1 MLYTST
7 RDGSVRITGSQAI
20 VNGISKDGGL
30 YVPSSFPKYSLNDI
44 EAFKDLSYVDLAT
57 KILADFLDFSKDEI
71 NGFCKAAYSR
81 FETDDVCPVKKIDES
96 TYILELFHGPTLA
109 FKDVALTLLPH
120 LLTAAAKK
128 NDVKEKVLI
137 LVATSGDTGKAALEG
152 FKDVE
157 GTNIIVLYPED
168 GVSEMQKL
176 QMRTQ
181 EGENVAVF
189 GIKGN
194 FDDAQA
200 AVKRIFRDEKMIA
213 ALKEQGFV
221 LSSANSIN
229 WGRLVPQIVYY
240 FYSYGKLL
248 AKGDINVG
256 DEINFSVPSGNF
268 GDILAGYYSKKM
280 GLPVKKLICASN
292 VNRVLADFFETG
304 VYDRNRDFFKT
315 ISPSMDILISSNL
328 ERFLYDVSG
337 ENPDFVNEK
346 MTALAT
352 CGKYEIPYD
361 LIEKAGIVGGYAD
374 EDDTKMAIDCFFDS
388 FDYPLDTHTAVAV
401 TVYNNYVAETGDETP
416 TVVVATASPYKF
428 PADVYD
434 AISHE
439 NCDDAF
445 SAIQKLHRISGV
457 KIPDAISTLVTKQV
471 RFNTVVDKNDVDN
484 AVLNAFKE

>member
-1 MLYTST
+1 MT
-7 RDGSVRITGSQAI
+7 
-20 VNGISKDGGL
+20 
-30 YVPSSFPKYSLNDI
+30 
-44 EAFKDLSYVDLAT
+44 
-57 KILADFLDFSKDEI
+57 
-71 NGFCKAAYSR
+71 
-81 FETDDVCPVKKIDES
+81 
-96 TYILELFHGPTLA
+96 
-109 FKDVALTLLPH
+109 
-120 LLTAAAKK
+120 
-128 NDVKEKVLI
+128 
-137 LVATSGDTGKAALEG
+137 
-152 FKDVE
+152 
-157 GTNIIVLYPED
+157 
-168 GVSEMQKL
+168 
-176 QMRTQ
+176 
-181 EGENVAVF
+181 
-189 GIKGN
+189 
-194 FDDAQA
+194 
-200 AVKRIFRDEKMIA
+200 
-213 ALKEQGFV
+213 
-221 LSSANSIN
+221 
-229 WGRLVPQIVYY
+229 
-240 FYSYGKLL
+240 
-248 AKGDINVG
+248 KGDINVG

-268 GDILAGYYSKKM
+268 GDILAGYYAKKM

-337 ENPDFVNEK
+337 ENPGFVNEK

-361 LIEKAGIVGGYAD
+361 MIEKSGIVGGYAD

>member
-1 MLYTST
+1 
-7 RDGSVRITGSQAI
+7 
-20 VNGISKDGGL
+20 
-30 YVPSSFPKYSLNDI
+30 
-44 EAFKDLSYVDLAT
+44 
-57 KILADFLDFSKDEI
+57 
-71 NGFCKAAYSR
+71 
-81 FETDDVCPVKKIDES
+81 
-96 TYILELFHGPTLA
+96 
-109 FKDVALTLLPH
+109 
-120 LLTAAAKK
+120 
-128 NDVKEKVLI
+128 
-137 LVATSGDTGKAALEG
+137 
-152 FKDVE
+152 
-157 GTNIIVLYPED
+157 
-168 GVSEMQKL
+168 
-176 QMRTQ
+176 MRTQ
-181 EGENVAVF
+181 EGKNVAVF

-248 AKGDINVG
+248 TKGDINVG

-268 GDILAGYYSKKM
+268 GDILAGYYAKKM

>member
-1 MLYTST
+1 M
-7 RDGSVRITGSQAI
+7 
-20 VNGISKDGGL
+20 
-30 YVPSSFPKYSLNDI
+30 
-44 EAFKDLSYVDLAT
+44 
-57 KILADFLDFSKDEI
+57 
-71 NGFCKAAYSR
+71 SR
-81 FETDDVCPVKKIDES
+81 QKIDES

-181 EGENVAVF
+181 EGKNVAVF

-213 ALKEQGFV
+213 ELKEQGFV

-248 AKGDINVG
+248 TKGDINVG

-268 GDILAGYYSKKM
+268 GDILAGYYAKKM

-401 TVYNNYVAETGDETP
+401 TVYNNYVAKTGDETP